1 MTNAAAALLQPT
13 IDKAQEKSKRSLANY
28 NEETVLSVRHWT
40 DRLFS
45 FTTTRDSGFRFE
57 NGQFTM
63 IGLEVDGRPLVRAY
77 SMASANYEEYLEFF
91 SIKVANGPLT
101 SRLQTIRA
109 GDTILVGRKP
119 TGTLTIDNLISG
131 KRLLLVSTGTG
142 LAPFSSLV
150 RDPEIY
156 ERFEQVV
163 LIHGCRQTGE
173 LAYGEHVLNNLS
185 TDELFGP
192 LLKDKLIYYPTVTRE
207 AFRNQGRTTDLI
219 LSGKL
224 FSDIGQAPLDV
235 ETDRVMLCGSPAM
248 VNDFRAIFRE
258 KQFTEG
264 NSGEPGHFLIERAF
278 VDR

>member
-1 MTNAAAALLQPT
+1 MTTAAAALLQPT
-13 IDKAQEKSKRSLANY
+13 PPDKAKRSLANY

-63 IGLEVDGRPLVRAY
+63 IGLEVEGRPLVRAY

-101 SRLQTIRA
+101 SRLQTIRE

-119 TGTLTIDNLISG
+119 TGTLTIDNLIAGS
-131 KRLLLVSTGTG
+131 RLVLVSTGTG

-156 ERFEQVV
+156 ERFEQIV
-163 LIHGCRQTGE
+163 LVHGCRNVGE
-173 LAYGEHVLNNLS
+173 LSYGEHVLNGLS
-185 TDELFGP
+185 TDELFGS
-192 LLKDKLIYYPTVTRE
+192 LMRDKLAYYPTVTRE
-207 AFRNQGRTTDLI
+207 VFRNQGRTTDLI

-224 FSDIGQAPLDV
+224 FSDIGQAPLNV

-248 VNDFRAIFRE
+248 VNDFRAIFRDR
-258 KQFTEG
+258 QFTEG